1 LVRKFSVRRNEAN
14 QQSTR
19 DRRRTDADRAKRY
32 LAAIAV
38 YAKAGCIAVVRS
50 ERPPPLY
57 FKNQAWTGDWIF
69 ALLTEQRVT
78 RLICGFINL
87 QARACL
93 TARGVDVRF
102 GPCRKPAIELV
113 SVFEDLPKA

>member
-1 LVRKFSVRRNEAN
+1 MKQIN
-14 QQSTR
+14 
-19 DRRRTDADRAKRY
+19 RRREIVVGLTLTALSDTSP
-32 LAAIAV
+32 LSPFF
-38 YAKAGCIAVVRS
+38 AKAGCIAVVRS